1 MILKKRIK
9 IKTCQQVDSHV
20 VKLQEKAKRRFIVRL
35 QVHRN
40 CDLNRLRPRPTP
52 PNPREVE
59 CGGGDGIT

>member
-20 VKLQEKAKRRFIVRL
+20 VTLQERVRRFIVRL
-35 QVHRN
+35 QVHCN

-52 PNPREVE
+52 PNPRDGSVE
-59 CGGGDGIT
+59 G